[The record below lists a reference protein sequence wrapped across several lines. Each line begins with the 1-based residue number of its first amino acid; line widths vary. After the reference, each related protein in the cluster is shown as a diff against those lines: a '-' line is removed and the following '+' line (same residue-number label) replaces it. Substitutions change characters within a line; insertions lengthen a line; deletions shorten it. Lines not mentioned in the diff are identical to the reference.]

1 MCGQTLKQQTFNKK
15 NGARPYLP
23 LIVMTCAVRFVVVRT
38 GNAPN
43 QLPVIRLDINM
54 LVFRRLYDQLI
65 TNGHFGMKL
74 V

>member
-1 MCGQTLKQQTFNKK
+1 
-15 NGARPYLP
+15 
-23 LIVMTCAVRFVVVRT
+23 MTCAVRFVVVRT
-38 GNAPN
+38 RNAPN

-65 TNGHFGMKL
+65 TNGHFGIKL